1 MPAGARELGVA
12 SAWAAAAAAGERE
25 LVRSGPHARGASAPA
40 PSGPGGL
47 MDPSTP
53 EPRWPGGGL
62 QRPSG
67 EVPGLVQPLFTPW
80 CYPGPSHLPSCHP
93 REDGRVTPLRGGPEG
108 AHSPRSPADSWGEAG
123 PPSLLQQRPHASSS
137 SLHPLARRLKDQK
150 LPCPSSS
157 SRREKDGCVGS
168 PRRPGQGRGAAQS
181 LSSAFSPPTPPPCW
195 PCVPEGL
202 HPPIKSSV
210 PQRGNTYLQAP

>member
-1 MPAGARELGVA
+1 MLGSWVRPPPGQLQQLLGSVSSCGAGLMR
-12 SAWAAAAAAGERE
+12 GEHLPR
-25 LVRSGPHARGASAPA
+25 RPQAQGALWTPRLLS
-40 PSGPGGL
+40 PGGL
-47 MDPSTP
+47 EVASTF
-53 EPRWPGGGL
+53 RGGPVEG
-62 QRPSG
+62 
-67 EVPGLVQPLFTPW
+67 PW
-80 CYPGPSHLPSCHP
+80 TGPTSVHTLDCPGPSHLPSCHP
-93 REDGRVTPLRGGPEG
+93 REDGRMTPLRGGPEG

-181 LSSAFSPPTPPPCW
+181 LSSAFSPPTPPPRW
-195 PCVPEGL
+195 PRVPEGL